1 MPGDGRIWALELER
15 AELPVVRNHKG
26 SDGEMLTIY
35 ASSLQRELSVLV
47 VFHILLVVLLQ
58 HGLL

>member
-26 SDGEMLTIY
+26 SDGEMLT
-35 ASSLQRELSVLV
+35 LQVVCRGNLV
-47 VFHILLVVLLQ
+47 CL
-58 HGLL
+58 